1 MNIQEFK
8 SEFDTLFIQEIT
20 RLATQASSVVD
31 GHVTIA
37 YFDHLIELASHGKR
51 IRPYNIALAY
61 TTYSDT
67 PWHEIKDVL
76 IGVELL
82 HLMCLVHDDVMDTS
96 DTRHGVFS
104 MHHFIQTKI
113 PHTVDTTLATQVSN
127 SEAVLI
133 GDLIFG
139 WAYMF
144 FARATLNQA
153 SWDVVHELVNEVVLG
168 QMLDVHTPIEASL
181 SDTLI
186 ERKMLLKTARYT
198 FTRPLLLGAL
208 CAGKTTDE
216 VAWLTTYG
224 DAAGLLFQMQ
234 DDVLDL
240 TGNVAVI
247 KKEPLGDIK
256 NKVHTLMS
264 NYIIKHATA
273 DELNQW
279 NTWFGNTT
287 LNNQNEI
294 VAFIEHIGGFAF
306 AQTYITQK
314 NTEAKDAVQAADLP
328 LEKKNQFVLLLEKIS
343 NRTS

>member
-20 RLATQASSVVD
+20 RLATHANSIVD
-31 GHVTIA
+31 GHITIT

-51 IRPYNIALAY
+51 IRPYNVALAY
-61 TTYSDT
+61 STYNNTTWY
-67 PWHEIKDVL
+67 EIKDVL

-82 HLMCLVHDDVMDTS
+82 HLMCLVHDDIMDVS

-104 MHHFIQTKI
+104 MHRFIQTKI
-113 PHTVDTTLATQVSN
+113 PQISDKTLATQVSN

-139 WAYMF
+139 WAYMSF
-144 FARATLNQA
+144 TKATLSQA
-153 SWDVVHELVNEVVLG
+153 SWNIVHELVNEVVLG
-168 QMLDVHTPIEASL
+168 QMLDVHTPIETSL

-208 CAGKTTDE
+208 CAGKKEEE
-216 VAWLTTYG
+216 VDWLQQYG
-224 DAAGLLFQMQ
+224 DQAGLLFQMQ
-234 DDVLDL
+234 DDVLDIMGDV
-240 TGNVAVI
+240 TGI

-256 NKVHTLMS
+256 NKVHTLIS
-264 NYIIKHATA
+264 NHVTKHATEA
-273 DELNQW
+273 ELTQW
-279 NTWFGNTT
+279 QLWFGNHE
-287 LNNQNEI
+287 LNNQKEI
-294 VAFIEHIGGFAF
+294 IDFIEQVGGFTF
-306 AQTYITQK
+306 ANNYIRNKLEQART
-314 NTEAKDAVQAADLP
+314 AVVHSGLSE
-328 LEKKNQFVLLLEKIS
+328 EKQQQFISLLEKIS